1 MTAKLHFLGAAG
13 CVTGSCMLLETDRAR
28 VLIDCGMFQGTK
40 SLKELNYQPFPFP
53 PGSLSAVLLTHAHID
68 HSGQLPKLVL
78 NGYKGPIFATQ
89 GTADLCRVM
98 LPDSGAIQEMEV
110 EQLNRRRQ
118 RYGEPPVQPIY
129 TRADAED
136 TMPHFRPVE
145 FNTWTNVAPGVR
157 ARYWNAGHIL
167 GSASIEVEVGEGA
180 ELERFL
186 FSGDVG
192 PGGREFADDPA
203 GPQGVDYLVVE
214 STYGDTERPPMSLE
228 QRRAALKKE
237 LLDAHALGGPL
248 LVPAFAVER
257 TQELIMDL
265 LQAMEDGDAPR
276 GPIFLDS
283 PLAIRAS
290 ETFLKATRPS
300 DGTHPFSLLRESN
313 WLRYTES
320 PEESKA
326 IERFKG
332 WHVIVS
338 ASGMCDAGRVRHHLK
353 RLLWRESAT
362 VMLIGYQ
369 AVGTLGRFLRD
380 GAKRV
385 RIQGEEF
392 QVNARIRTLDIYSGH
407 ADAPTL
413 ERWVKARAPISESV
427 FLTHGEPESAS
438 GLQKRL
444 AALPEVNGR
453 VIVPQLDQTF
463 DVPLGAPAQPLAPA
477 KPPRMQATEPGK
489 LDWHNARAQLLAE
502 LDRTIAGAKSDRE
515 RESLLARVSQALK
528 HSG

>member
-13 CVTGSCMLLETDRAR
+13 VVTGSCMLLETDAAR

-40 SLKELNYQPFPFP
+40 SLKELNYQPFPFT
-53 PGSLSAVLLTHAHID
+53 PGSLDAVLLTHAHID

-78 NGYKGPIFATQ
+78 QGYKGAIFATPA
-89 GTADLCRVM
+89 TIDLCRVM
-98 LPDSGAIQEMEV
+98 LADSGAIQEMEV
-110 EQLNRRRQ
+110 ESLNRRRQ
-118 RYGEPPVQPIY
+118 RFGETPVKPIY

-136 TMPHFRPVE
+136 TMPHFRATP
-145 FNTWTNVAPGVR
+145 FNTWTDVAPGVR
-157 ARYWNAGHIL
+157 ARWWNAGHIL

-180 ELERFL
+180 GVERFL

-192 PGGREFADDPA
+192 PGGREFADDPQ
-203 GPQGVDYLVVE
+203 GPKGVDYLVVE
-214 STYGDTERPPMSLE
+214 STYGDTARPTMNAD

-237 LLDAHALGGPL
+237 LLDAHAAGGPL

-257 TQELIMDL
+257 TQELIMDVL
-265 LQAMEDGDAPR
+265 EAMDGGDAPR

-283 PLAIRAS
+283 PLAIRATD
-290 ETFLKATRPS
+290 TFLKSARLS
-300 DGTHPFSLLRESN
+300 DGSHPFSLLRESN
-313 WLRYTES
+313 WLRFTES
-320 PEESKA
+320 AAESQA
-326 IERFKG
+326 IERVKG

-353 RLLWRESAT
+353 RLLWQPNAT

-380 GAKRV
+380 GRKRV

-413 ERWVKARAPISESV
+413 ARWVQARAPINGSV

-438 GLQKRL
+438 GFQKRL
-444 AALPEVNGR
+444 QQLPEVGDR
-453 VIVPQLDQTF
+453 VIVPDLDQAF
-463 DVPLGAPAQPLAPA
+463 EVPLKGPARALAPA
-477 KPPRMQATEPGK
+477 AAPRMQPASSAK
-489 LDWHNARAQLLAE
+489 LDWHNARAQLMADLNRA
-502 LDRTIAGAKSDRE
+502 IGAAKSDADRE
-515 RESLLARVSQALK
+515 ALIARLAEALK
-528 HSG
+528 RAA

>member
-40 SLKELNYQPFPFP
+40 SLKALNYQPFPFP
-53 PGSLSAVLLTHAHID
+53 PGALSAVLLTHAHID
-68 HSGQLPKLVL
+68 HAGQLPKLVL

-110 EQLNRRRQ
+110 ESLNRRRQ
-118 RYGEPPVQPIY
+118 RYGEPPVTPIY
-129 TRADAED
+129 TREDAEN

-145 FNTWTNVAPGVR
+145 FNAWTNVAPGVR
-157 ARYWNAGHIL
+157 ARFWNAGHIL

-192 PGGREFADDPA
+192 PGGREFADDPT
-203 GPQGVDYLVVE
+203 GPSGVDYVVVE
-214 STYGDTERPPMSLE
+214 STYGDTERPQLNLE

-237 LLDAHALGGPL
+237 LLDAHAAGGPL

-265 LQAMEDGDAPR
+265 LEAMEAGDAPR

-300 DGTHPFSLLRESN
+300 DGSHPFSLLRESN

-320 PEESKA
+320 PAESKA

-353 RLLWRESAT
+353 RLLWQQNAT

-380 GAKRV
+380 GHKRV
-385 RIQGEEF
+385 RIQGEEY

-407 ADAPTL
+407 ADAPTI
-413 ERWVKARAPISESV
+413 ERWVKARAPISSSV
-427 FLTHGEPESAS
+427 FLTHGEPESAA

-444 AALPEVNGR
+444 AAMPETGGR
-453 VIVPQLDQTF
+453 VIVPELDQTF
-463 DVPLGAPAQPLAPA
+463 EVPLKGAAQATAAPR
-477 KPPRMQATEPGK
+477 PPRMQPATPAK
-489 LDWHNARAQLLAE
+489 LDWHNARAQLLAD
-502 LDRTIAGAKSDRE
+502 LDRTIGAAKSDRD
-515 RESLLARVSQALK
+515 REVLISRVAQSLKQP
-528 HSG
+528 H

>member
-28 VLIDCGMFQGTK
+28 VLIDCGMFQGSK

-53 PGSLSAVLLTHAHID
+53 PGSLNAVLLTHAHID

-78 NGYKGPIFATQ
+78 NGYKGAIFATQ

-110 EQLNRRRQ
+110 ESLNRRRQ
-118 RYGEPPVQPIY
+118 RFGETPVEPIY
-129 TRADAED
+129 TREDAEN
-136 TMPHFRPVE
+136 TMPHFRAVE
-145 FNTWTNVAPGVR
+145 FDTWTNVAPGVR

-180 ELERFL
+180 DLERFL

-192 PGGREFADDPA
+192 PGGREFADDPT
-203 GPQGVDYLVVE
+203 GPAGVDYLVVE
-214 STYGDTERPPMSLE
+214 STYGDTERPTMTQD

-237 LLDAHALGGPL
+237 LLDAHAAGGPL

-265 LQAMEDGDAPR
+265 LEAMESGDAPR

-283 PLAIRAS
+283 PLAIRATD
-290 ETFLKATRPS
+290 TFLKATRPS
-300 DGTHPFSLLRESN
+300 DGSHPFSSLRESN
-313 WLRYTES
+313 WLRFTES
-320 PEESKA
+320 PAESKS
-326 IERFKG
+326 IERVKG

-353 RLLWRESAT
+353 RLLWQPNAT

-380 GAKRV
+380 GHKRV
-385 RIQGEEF
+385 RIQGEEY

-413 ERWVKARAPISESV
+413 ARWVQARAPISGSV
-427 FLTHGEPESAS
+427 FLTHGEPESAA
-438 GLQKRL
+438 GFQKRL
-444 AALPEVNGR
+444 QQLPEVGER
-453 VIVPQLDQTF
+453 VIVPDLDQTF
-463 DVPLGAPAQPLAPA
+463 EAPLKGQAKALTPAAAPRLQTAAPA
-477 KPPRMQATEPGK
+477 K
-489 LDWHNARAQLLAE
+489 LDWHNARAQLMA
-502 LDRTIAGAKSDRE
+502 DMNRAIGAAKSDAE
-515 RESLLARVSQALK
+515 REKLIARLAAALK
-528 HSG
+528 QPA